1 MPPAENGIFE
11 LLLPPSPFSAATV
24 EVKDDALK
32 EDALATAV
40 LNMGAR
46 LILLKESTMDPSA
59 MVNVG
64 AEWDGC
70 LEDGENSEEQ
80 PDISCERDESHARIG
95 INGKL
100 PPQPQDSQPPM
111 RYR

>member
-1 MPPAENGIFE
+1 
-11 LLLPPSPFSAATV
+11 
-24 EVKDDALK
+24 
-32 EDALATAV
+32 
-40 LNMGAR
+40 MGAR

-111 RYR
+111 RYRSDATRKEGGPQIDQDAWYM